1 MTKTIENSTF
11 DVLFKIDVEKQ
22 IKKKGKLSYLPWA
35 AAWAEV
41 KKIYPDAS
49 FHIFKQQID
58 EFGNTRPWFDD
69 GRTGWVEVSVT
80 INGEEITETLAIMD
94 FKNQSIPAENITSVE
109 ANKSIKRCLVKACA
123 LHGLALYIYL
133 GEDIPEEVAMV
144 DDLKDKITALVKK
157 KVALSDKAK
166 EKVATLCKD
175 AQKKAFPELEDDLIS
190 GDYKNISDSEILE
203 ELHKKLLAV
212 RK

>member
-1 MTKTIENSTF
+1 MTKVNEESTF
-11 DVLFKIDVEKQ
+11 DVLFKIDAGKK
-22 IKKKGKLSYLPWA
+22 IKKKGKLSYVSWSD
-35 AAWAEV
+35 AWSEV
-41 KKIYPDAS
+41 KKLYPDAS
-49 FHIFKQQID
+49 YKIYPQVMD
-58 EFGNTRPWFDD
+58 ENGNERFWHDD
-69 GRTGWVEVSVT
+69 GRTGWVEVGVT
-80 INGEEITETLAIMD
+80 IEGNEIREVLAIMD

-109 ANKSIKRCLVKACA
+109 ANKTLKRCITKACA
-123 LHGLALYIYL
+123 LHGLFLFIYS

>member
-1 MTKTIENSTF
+1 MDEN
-11 DVLFKIDVEKQ
+11 
-22 IKKKGKLSYLPWA
+22 
-35 AAWAEV
+35 
-41 KKIYPDAS
+41 
-49 FHIFKQQID
+49 
-58 EFGNTRPWFDD
+58 GNERFWHDD
-69 GRTGWVEVSVT
+69 GRTGWVEVGVT
-80 INGEEITETLAIMD
+80 IEGNEIREVLAIMD

-109 ANKSIKRCLVKACA
+109 ANKTLKRCITKACA
-123 LHGLALYIYL
+123 LHGLFLFIYS